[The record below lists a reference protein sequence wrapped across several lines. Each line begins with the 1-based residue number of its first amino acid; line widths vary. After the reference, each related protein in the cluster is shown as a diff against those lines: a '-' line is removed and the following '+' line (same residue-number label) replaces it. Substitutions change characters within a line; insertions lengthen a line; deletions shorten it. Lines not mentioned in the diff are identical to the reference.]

1 MMSISTKV
9 IWKIVL
15 PKSPDQSLPVY
26 MSTRRLHPVPKMNTA
41 SSRISY
47 CRTLL
52 PSGAN

>member
-26 MSTRRLHPVPKMNTA
+26 MSTRRLHP
-41 SSRISY
+41 
-47 CRTLL
+47 
-52 PSGAN
+52 